1 MGRGKAQAG
10 GTGRGSAL
18 WRMLA
23 EDAREVVP
31 ALADWFDR
39 IVHRQARA
47 PVADRAALTAALA
60 EHARFLG
67 QSSVYAYCRA
77 RTGFM
82 APKLFNEEAFV
93 ESAGQAAWEAFAACL
108 ADMTLV
114 VEGALRGVGPAAP
127 PARAGLFKA
136 LYRDA
141 LQQEGIPAHRSDW
154 SDAIQ
159 AFDARIAFAVEGPV
173 RGTNEIGETAGRT
186 IYDHLPFHDDMLRP
200 DEEMVLSSVRF
211 RMVRTVD
218 DLLARIDRP
227 RLDADLA
234 GQSRS

>member
-1 MGRGKAQAG
+1 MRREKAQAEG
-10 GTGRGSAL
+10 ARRGSTL
-18 WRMLA
+18 RRMLA
-23 EDAREVVP
+23 EDVREVVP
-31 ALADWFDR
+31 ALTDWFDR
-39 IVHRQARA
+39 ILHRRARE
-47 PVADRAALTAALA
+47 PVTDRAALAAALA

-108 ADMTLV
+108 ADITLV
-114 VEGALRGVGPAAP
+114 LEGALRGTGPAAP
-127 PARAGLFKA
+127 ATRAALFA
-136 LYRDA
+136 DLYRDA
-141 LQQEGIPAHRSDW
+141 LLREGVPDHRTDW

-159 AFDARIAFAVEGPV
+159 AFEARIAFAVEGPV
-173 RGTNEIGETAGRT
+173 RSANEIGETAGRT
-186 IYDHLPFHDDMLRP
+186 IFDHLPFHDDMLRP

-218 DLLARIDRP
+218 DLLARLDRP
-227 RLDADLA
+227 RLGADLG
-234 GQSRS
+234 GQSPE